1 MPEMGKKAKNTFIIN
16 QNTVGMVA
24 RLDTKLVI
32 ALRAQTYNFEVT
44 FSLVRN
50 YLHLRQT
57 KIYKFTSAP
66 LEV

>member
-1 MPEMGKKAKNTFIIN
+1 
-16 QNTVGMVA
+16 MVA